1 MGSKSAST
9 TLAEHFKLNNGLSVP
24 AVGLGTWQ
32 SKPNEVKN
40 AVELALKSGYR
51 HVDAAAVYDNEK
63 EVGAGIKA
71 SGVSRKDIFLTSKLW
86 NTHHKGEDVERAVDT
101 SLADLQTD
109 YLDLYL
115 IHWPVSFRRINDTE
129 RFPIDEQTFGVDV
142 IDVPIIETWRAMEAL
157 VKKGKIR
164 TIGVSNF
171 SIAKINEIWDAAE
184 IKPAVNQ
191 VELHPYFAQ
200 PELVKWCQDK
210 GIVVEAYSPLGNNI
224 YSLPMAIE
232 DPVIIQLAEKLGKTP
247 AQIVLS
253 WIVQRGVV
261 VLTKSVTPSRIKSNL
276 EVSELPADVFEKVN
290 SLDRDHR
297 YNLPAR
303 LGVDIFGDAKPEVLA
318 KAVAEFKKKTRQARG
333 LEA

>member
-1 MGSKSAST
+1 MGST
-9 TLAEHFKLNNGLSVP
+9 TLAEQFKLNNGLTLP

-63 EVGAGIKA
+63 EVGEGIKA
-71 SGVSRKDIFLTSKLW
+71 SGVPRKDIFLTSKLW

-129 RFPIDEQTFGVDV
+129 RFPIDEQTYGVDV

-276 EVSELPADVFEKVN
+276 EVSELPSDVFEKVN

-303 LGVDIFGDAKPEVLA
+303 LGVDIFGDAKPEVLE

-333 LEA
+333 LE

>member
-1 MGSKSAST
+1 M
-9 TLAEHFKLNNGLSVP
+9 TLAESFKFNNGLTVP

-63 EVGAGIKA
+63 EVGEGIKA
-71 SGVSRKDIFLTSKLW
+71 SGVPRKDIFLTSKLW
-86 NTHHKGEDVERAVDT
+86 NTHHKGEDVEKAVNA

-115 IHWPVSFRRINDTE
+115 IHWPVSFRKINDTE
-129 RFPIDEQTFGVDV
+129 RFPIDEQTYGVDV
-142 IDVPIIETWRAMEAL
+142 IDVPTIETWKAMEAL

-232 DPVIIQLAEKLGKTP
+232 DPAIIQLAEKLGKTP

-276 EVSELPADVFEKVN
+276 EVFELPADAFGKVN
-290 SLDRDHR
+290 SLDRNHR

-303 LGVDIFGDAKPEVLA
+303 LGVNIFGDAKPEVLE
-318 KAVAEFKKKTRQARG
+318 KAVAEFKKKTRLARG
-333 LEA
+333 LDA

>member
-1 MGSKSAST
+1 MGST
-9 TLAEHFKLNNGLSVP
+9 TLAEHFKLNNGLTLP

-63 EVGAGIKA
+63 EVGEGIKA
-71 SGVSRKDIFLTSKLW
+71 SGVPRKDIFLTSKLW

-129 RFPIDEQTFGVDV
+129 RFPIDEQTYGVDV

-224 YSLPMAIE
+224 YNLPMAIE

-276 EVSELPADVFEKVN
+276 EVSELPTDVFEKVN
-290 SLDRDHR
+290 SLDRNHR

-303 LGVDIFGDAKPEVLA
+303 LGVDIFGDAKPEVLE

-333 LEA
+333 LE

>member
-1 MGSKSAST
+1 MGSTRAST

-24 AVGLGTWQ
+24 AQ

-63 EVGAGIKA
+63 EVGEGIKA
-71 SGVSRKDIFLTSKLW
+71 SGVPRKDIFLTSKLW

-115 IHWPVSFRRINDTE
+115 IHWPVTFRRINDTE

-142 IDVPIIETWRAMEAL
+142 IDVPTIETWRAMEAL

-290 SLDRDHR
+290 SLDRNHR

-318 KAVAEFKKKTRQARG
+318 KAVADFRKKTRQARG

>member
-1 MGSKSAST
+1 MGST
-9 TLAEHFKLNNGLSVP
+9 TLAEHFKLNNGLTLP

-63 EVGAGIKA
+63 EVGEGIKA
-71 SGVSRKDIFLTSKLW
+71 SGVPRKDIFLTSKLW

-232 DPVIIQLAEKLGKTP
+232 DPAIIQLAEKLGKTP

-276 EVSELPADVFEKVN
+276 EVSELPADVFETVN
-290 SLDRDHR
+290 SLDRNHR

-303 LGVDIFGDAKPEVLA
+303 LGVDIFGDAKPEVLE